1 MLKSLRV
8 PDTILVSF
16 LSHEAILIQNGPSQ
30 EGHNQLVS
38 KSISE
43 QETEKL
49 ILGWLD
55 QNIRMQMDSRG
66 QLFPLTISKGGL
78 LTDGRLDFF
87 PASSIRTV

>member
-1 MLKSLRV
+1 M
-8 PDTILVSF
+8 SF
-16 LSHEAILIQNGPSQ
+16 LSHEAILIQNSPSQ

-55 QNIRMQMDSRG
+55 QNIRMQMASRG
-66 QLFPLTISKGGL
+66 QLSPLTISKGGL
-78 LTDGRLDFF
+78 LADGRLDFF